1 MPLILSV
8 GFANT
13 RLMTYEEVSRG
24 TWMAVNWL
32 SLMCCYCF
40 ACSTKEKCALIE
52 NSAEAYILPEFTL
65 LQCNIAKSTFFLIVC
80 QYAYHLIVLLNRRNG

>member
-24 TWMAVNWL
+24 TWMAVKF
-32 SLMCCYCF
+32 Y
-40 ACSTKEKCALIE
+40 
-52 NSAEAYILPEFTL
+52 
-65 LQCNIAKSTFFLIVC
+65 
-80 QYAYHLIVLLNRRNG
+80 VLLLFCMLY